1 MTTRRSGR
9 RALLTGLGAVAGA
22 TLAPRTTHAQ
32 GAGKFAPAR
41 HEQDAWMDA
50 LPGKH
55 RVIIDVVEARGVTF
69 GLAYANNILNASVS
83 GYGLT
88 DADTAIIVCLRHNAT
103 IMAFDDT
110 IWAPNGKVL
119 ADSAAYVNPRNA
131 DTPTANPSMKTI
143 EGLAKRGVHFAV
155 CGLSAGRL
163 AGLIAA
169 GNGKSQEI
177 LKDLNAHLVPNGHM
191 APAGVIATTRA
202 QEYGFS
208 LISVA

>member
-1 MTTRRSGR
+1 M
-9 RALLTGLGAVAGA
+9 AV
-22 TLAPRTTHAQ
+22 
-32 GAGKFAPAR
+32 
-41 HEQDAWMDA
+41 

-55 RVIIDVVEARGVTF
+55 RVVIDVVEARSVTF
-69 GLAYANNILNASVS
+69 ALAYANNILNASKT

-110 IWAPNGKVL
+110 IWAPNGKAL
-119 ADSAAYVNPRNA
+119 ADSAAYVNPRSA
-131 DTPTANPSMKTI
+131 DTPTANPSMRTLDA
-143 EGLAKRGVHFAV
+143 LAKRGVHFAV
-155 CGLSAGRL
+155 CGLSAQRL

-169 GNGKSQEI
+169 GNGKTDEI

-208 LISVA
+208 LLSVA

>member
-1 MTTRRSGR
+1 
-9 RALLTGLGAVAGA
+9 
-22 TLAPRTTHAQ
+22 
-32 GAGKFAPAR
+32 
-41 HEQDAWMDA
+41 
-50 LPGKH
+50 
-55 RVIIDVVEARGVTF
+55 VVEARGVTF
-69 GLAYANNILNASVS
+69 GLAYANNILNASKS

-131 DTPTANPSMKTI
+131 DTPTANPSMRTI
-143 EGLAKRGVHFAV
+143 DALAKRGVHYAV
-155 CGLSAGRL
+155 CGLSAQRL

-169 GNGKSQEI
+169 GNGKTDEI